1 MTVDGYIGDGKSNAS
16 LIYIPSAIFLILCP
30 LLVTTRL
37 WSRLRKGGHMGA
49 DDYTILASLVGLV
62 LLAPCYLY

>member
-1 MTVDGYIGDGKSNAS
+1 MSVDGYIGDGESNAS
-16 LIYIPSAIFLILCP
+16 LISIPSGIFLFLCP

-49 DDYTILASLVGLV
+49 DDYTILASLVGIV
-62 LLAPCYLY
+62 LLDPSYLC